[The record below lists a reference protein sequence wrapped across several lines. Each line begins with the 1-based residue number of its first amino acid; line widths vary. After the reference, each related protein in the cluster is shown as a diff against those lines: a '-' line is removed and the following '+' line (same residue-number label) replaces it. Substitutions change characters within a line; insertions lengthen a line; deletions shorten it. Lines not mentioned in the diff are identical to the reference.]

1 MLKKLMNM
9 DKQLLTNYLL
19 VWGLVAVSGFPFF
32 YSTQAFIMLL
42 LVITFFIFL
51 KRSYQFDFRFFAI
64 YGAFLLVEALQVF
77 VVKPFEPQ
85 IMAGTF
91 MRMFLAFL
99 VVDICKKKF
108 VNYYVDI
115 MYVLIIISF
124 IFFFPSYFFPS
135 FNNFFINNICPFFTA
150 PGERIEFY
158 SRPQPTIIIF
168 AFDSAIPEF
177 RNAGPFW
184 EQGAFAI
191 FILFGMIFNLTIE
204 KSLWTKRSLVF
215 SLGLLTT
222 LSTSGYIAFFILVG
236 SYYVINESFFR
247 RMIFIMISVPLAFVL
262 YFNLEFLN
270 AKIENNIAIAAEDNT
285 SRFGSGLSDLKD
297 WAKSPYVGWGR
308 GSMRYGGRKFAF
320 FTVEQHRNNGLSGF
334 LCTYGIFMFIFFFYM
349 YYKSIRAACIESS
362 LNTSFALFGLIVVL
376 LCGFSQTIFQ
386 YPFFFA
392 FLYVHLPYKFN

>member
-1 MLKKLMNM
+1 
-9 DKQLLTNYLL
+9 
-19 VWGLVAVSGFPFF
+19 
-32 YSTQAFIMLL
+32 
-42 LVITFFIFL
+42 
-51 KRSYQFDFRFFAI
+51 
-64 YGAFLLVEALQVF
+64 
-77 VVKPFEPQ
+77 
-85 IMAGTF
+85 
-91 MRMFLAFL
+91 
-99 VVDICKKKF
+99 
-108 VNYYVDI
+108 
-115 MYVLIIISF
+115 
-124 IFFFPSYFFPS
+124 
-135 FNNFFINNICPFFTA
+135 
-150 PGERIEFY
+150 
-158 SRPQPTIIIF
+158 
-168 AFDSAIPEF
+168 
-177 RNAGPFW
+177 
-184 EQGAFAI
+184 
-191 FILFGMIFNLTIE
+191 
-204 KSLWTKRSLVF
+204 
-215 SLGLLTT
+215 
-222 LSTSGYIAFFILVG
+222 
-236 SYYVINESFFR
+236 
-247 RMIFIMISVPLAFVL
+247 L